1 MARARAAML
10 RGSGGM
16 TFSRLMLDRLEYRMG
31 RGADAYH
38 WEGEGWVGGDLN
50 RFAFKTEG
58 EGDFGGPLE
67 RAEVQA
73 LYSRAIDPR
82 SEERRVGKECVRPCR
97 SRWSPYRKK
106 KKQRKE

>member
-1 MARARAAML
+1 ML
-10 RGSGGM
+10 RESGGM

-50 RFAFKTEG
+50 RFAFQTEG
-58 EGDFGGPLE
+58 EGDFGGPLV

-73 LYSRAIDPR
+73 LYSRAIDPWFNLEAGVR
-82 SEERRVGKECVRPCR
+82 HELRQIGRESCRERVCQ
-97 SRWSPYRKK
+97 YL
-106 KKQRKE
+106 